1 MEARLAAPEDVDARV
16 IVHAR
21 RELGAIVIDR
31 HAEERG
37 VDLEG
42 LDEVESEPAGEK
54 ILVIAV
60 TIAMC
65 GAGNL

>member
-37 VDLEG
+37 
-42 LDEVESEPAGEK
+42 
-54 ILVIAV
+54 
-60 TIAMC
+60 
-65 GAGNL
+65 